1 MKKIKK
7 LLAMIMAMTMVL
19 GMSLTS
25 FAADAAKITVSGF
38 TPNDN
43 TQVSVYEVVRFDQNT
58 NNWVVSSW
66 AEDFVTQVP
75 TTGEVTDIKWNDIQN
90 FLNNEEATDKPEP
103 LSVIINWSDDENT
116 ACDITGDALGLG
128 SYYIHAIGDNTV
140 YSPMGV
146 NTYTYDESTGY
157 VIGPNEVEIYA
168 KGSSYKLTKD
178 FSEDYKQ
185 TVAGIGDTVLYDI
198 ETVFPSFDKNAQN
211 RSFTITDKPTGLGIT
226 GIAVYVGDMEN
237 PLVLGQDYTLDKT
250 VSVGTPVS
258 EPVTVSFTPDY
269 IGTENA
275 HAGANVKVVVTAV
288 VQNIMYRNEVESS
301 NNTDAE
307 KPSVE
312 RKTGKMTITKID
324 DEGHAL
330 EGAVFAVAWY
340 DAEPVEIPSYEA
352 AVAADAILGFTG
364 TAGNY
369 QYSQSGTVKELAV
382 DTAGN
387 LVLTGLRGGYYVI
400 YETKAPNGYTITIP
414 VVKHIVL
421 DNENTDKADNQ
432 LELVFN
438 IENTKLAS
446 LPSTGGIGTTIFTI
460 GGCAIMIAA
469 AALYFVNR
477 RKSEEN

>member
-66 AEDFVTQVP
+66 AEDFVTQDP
-75 TTGEVTDIKWNDIQN
+75 TTGAVTEIGWNDIQN
-90 FLNNEEATDKPEP
+90 LLNNTEATDKPDP
-103 LSVIINWSDDENT
+103 LVVDIKWSDDEHT
-116 ACDITGDALGLG
+116 ACDITGEALGLG
-128 SYYIHAIGDNTV
+128 SYYIHAIGKNTV

-157 VIGPNEVEIYA
+157 VIGPNEVAIYA
-168 KGSSYKLTKD
+168 KGSSYELTKD
-178 FSEDYKQ
+178 FSDEYDQ
-185 TVAGIGDTVLYDI
+185 TVAGIGDTVSYDI

-211 RSFTITDKPTGLGIT
+211 RSFTITDRPTGLGIT
-226 GIAVYVGDMEN
+226 RIAVYVGDMEN
-237 PLVLGQDYTLDKT
+237 PLVLGKDYTLDKA
-250 VSVGTPVS
+250 VSEGTPVS
-258 EPVTVSFTPDY
+258 DQVTVSFTPDY
-269 IGTENA
+269 IGSENA
-275 HAGANVKVVVTAV
+275 HAGADVKVVVTAV
-288 VQNIMYRNEVESS
+288 VQDTTYKNEVDSS

-307 KPSVE
+307 NPSVE
-312 RKTGKMTITKID
+312 RNTGKMTITKV
-324 DEGHAL
+324 DEAGHAL
-330 EGAVFAVAWY
+330 AGAVFAVAWY
-340 DAEPVEIPSYEA
+340 KEQPAEIPSYKEA
-352 AVAADAILGFTG
+352 EEANAILGFSG
-364 TAGNY
+364 SAGNY

-382 DTAGN
+382 DAAGN

-400 YETKAPNGYTITIP
+400 YETKAPNGYTITEP

-421 DNENTDKADNQ
+421 DNTDDDKTNNQ
-432 LELVFN
+432 LELDFD
-438 IENTKLAS
+438 IRNTKLAS